1 MTFLQNDQRLYS
13 STLFLSFLAHVALFS
28 IGLMR
33 WETVIPKRTVEI
45 DLTHATRIGGL
56 PSQKKAG
63 HRAMANKPRPA
74 DWVIPKKGSA
84 DATTAPTISPINET
98 ETKPS
103 PALAGLANETG
114 TGEGFEG
121 DLAEGYA
128 ELNQVSRYPKL
139 LNLAE
144 LQANLQ
150 KFYPEYERLKRNEGR
165 VTLDLRIDSDGK
177 VISSE
182 IIKSSGLAFSEAA
195 QKVAKLLK
203 YKPAMVGRNK
213 VGVKLRQTV
222 EFKLED
228 L

>member
-13 STLFLSFLAHVALFS
+13 STLFLSLLAHVALFS

-33 WETVIPKRTVEI
+33 WDTVIPKRTVEI

-63 HRAMANKPRPA
+63 RPALANKPTPA

-84 DATTAPTISPINET
+84 DATTAPTISPSNEV
-98 ETKPS
+98 ESKPS
-103 PALAGLANETG
+103 ATIAGLANEGG
-114 TGEGFEG
+114 TGEGLGGEFT
-121 DLAEGYA
+121 DGYA

-139 LNLAE
+139 LNLGE
-144 LQANLQ
+144 LQVNLQ

-177 VISSE
+177 VTSSE
-182 IIKSSGLAFSEAA
+182 IIKSSGPAFSEAA

-222 EFKLED
+222 EFKLEN